1 MAPIL
6 SVDDLDLAALRLFL
20 TVIEL
25 GSVSKAASRQG
36 LAQPSATAKLQKLE
50 RFFGGVLLERSPT
63 GSVPTA
69 TGQRL
74 APACAEVLAA
84 ATSLVDRAAELRHDD
99 AAHMTV
105 ATTRHVADHRLPDW
119 ITAAELHE
127 TRVEVIEGDT
137 FTVAGLLRSG
147 EAMIGFVE
155 GPGAPLGLRSEIV
168 ATEPLVAVV
177 GPTHPWFGR
186 TRPVTGRALT
196 DGVLILRKRGSG
208 TLDVVETVLAAHGT
222 GGVGDRIEVP
232 TAAAARLSAINGAGV
247 ALLPACEVEHDL
259 AQQRLAEVP
268 LSDLRFDQPIRIAW
282 RSDHPAS
289 AAARRLRQ
297 ASRAAR

>member
-50 RFFGGVLLERSPT
+50 RYFGGVLLERGPT

-84 ATSLVDRAAELRHDD
+84 ATSLVDRAASLRHDD
-99 AAHMTV
+99 RAHLTI
-105 ATTRHVADHRLPDW
+105 ATTRHTADHRLPGW
-119 ITAAELHE
+119 ITAAELNE

-168 ATEPLVAVV
+168 ATERLVAVV
-177 GPTHPWFGR
+177 GSAHPWFGR
-186 TRPVTGRALT
+186 TRPVSGRALA
-196 DGVLILRKRGSG
+196 DGTLILRQRGSG
-208 TLDVVETVLAAHGT
+208 TLDVIETALAAHGT
-222 GGVGDRIEVP
+222 GGVGDHIEVP
-232 TAAAARLSAINGAGV
+232 SDAAARVNAINGAGV
-247 ALLPACEVEHDL
+247 ALLPACEVRQDL
-259 AQQRLAEVP
+259 AEDRLAEVP
-268 LSDLRFDQPIRIAW
+268 VSDLRFDQPVRIAW
-282 RSDHPAS
+282 RSDQPAS
-289 AAARRLRQ
+289 GAARRLRR
-297 ASRAAR
+297 ASGTSG